1 MDILYTVLKTT
12 TPDLWG
18 KCNNIHLS
26 FILRDWPVGPSIV
39 MAGGGDGGRG
49 LWRLHV
55 GHHGDPCTF
64 RPEGYLLPPPD
75 SSVVCT
81 YKRAGTL
88 TYENSLPLYV

>member
-1 MDILYTVLKTT
+1 
-12 TPDLWG
+12 
-18 KCNNIHLS
+18 
-26 FILRDWPVGPSIV
+26 
-39 MAGGGDGGRG
+39 MAGGGEGQKGGEGRG

-64 RPEGYLLPPPD
+64 RPEGNLPPPD

-81 YKRAGTL
+81 QKIAETL